1 MNATLSPAACVN
13 GVPLAV
19 PEEDL
24 SAAELRQRAGV
35 ELLRQAAIAEGLLA
49 ADDPPP
55 LLGAISEAA
64 GDAIEALL
72 ERHVA
77 AAAPDGIGPDDTTCR
92 RWHAA
97 NALRFAQGE
106 RVQVRHILFAVTPGV
121 NVQRLRERAESCL
134 IGLRARDRA
143 EIERPGDDRFAAA
156 ARDSSNCPSGATGGA
171 LGWLAA
177 EDCAPEFARGVFG
190 RSEIGVLPELVHSR
204 HGLHIVELLAREGGT
219 VPPYEAVQHA
229 VRRALERQAQATA
242 WRRLVLDCAERAQV
256 VGVDLSAA

>member
-1 MNATLSPAACVN
+1 MNAAACVN
-13 GVPLAV
+13 GVPLAM
-19 PEEDL
+19 PEEDV

-35 ELLRQAAIAEGLLA
+35 ELLRQAAIAQGLLA

-64 GDAIEALL
+64 GQAIETLL
-72 ERHVA
+72 ERHA
-77 AAAPDGIGPDDTTCR
+77 AADTGPDDSTCR

-97 NALRFAQGE
+97 NAARFAQGE
-106 RVQVRHILFAVTPGV
+106 RLRLRHILFAVTPGV

-134 IGLRARDRA
+134 IGLRARSRT
-143 EIERPGDDRFAAA
+143 EIEQAGDDRFAAA
-156 ARDSSNCPSGATGGA
+156 ARQFSNCPSGAAGGA
-171 LGWLAA
+171 LGRLAA

-204 HGLHIVELLAREGGT
+204 HGLHVVELLARENGD
-219 VPPYEAVQHA
+219 VPAYEAVQQA
-229 VRRALERQAQATA
+229 VRNALERQAQATA
-242 WRRLVLDCAERAQV
+242 WRRLVMDCAERAEV